1 MRCGNCNNELA
12 NTAKFCP
19 DCGASVQSQAAGIN
33 TGGGAYIAGSA
44 TAGGDIIGRDQEIHG
59 DYKRTT
65 QSGLQG
71 QDLARFTELF
81 SDVYKQVDMRAA
93 EDPDVDPDLLKSTAR
108 QVEQEAAKGENADPS
123 KVKRALTALAKLAPD
138 VLEVAV
144 NAITN
149 PGAAV
154 ASAVRIVA
162 EQVRALTS

>member
-1 MRCGNCNNELA
+1 MRCGNCNNEVTD
-12 NTAKFCP
+12 TAKFCSG
-19 DCGASVQSQAAGIN
+19 CGAPVQSQAGGIN
-33 TGGGAYIAGSA
+33 TGGGAYVAGSA
-44 TAGGDIIGRDQEIHG
+44 TAGGDIIGRDQVVHG
-59 DYKRTT
+59 DYMRTT

-81 SDVYKQVDMRAA
+81 SDVYKRVDTRAA

-108 QVEQEAAKGENADPS
+108 QVEQEAAKGEGADPS
-123 KVKRALTALAKLAPD
+123 KVKKALTTLAKLAPD

-144 NAITN
+144 NALTN